1 MDILKIKMP
10 NISFNGRRLRRAIN
24 SDVMGMISS
33 LASLYIRLYSVMNIP
48 KIVKVR

>member
-24 SDVMGMISS
+24 LDVGHLSEE
-33 LASLYIRLYSVMNIP
+33 L
-48 KIVKVR
+48 